1 MADSKNELIKYLNL
15 FIEKEAQSILALKE
29 FINEGLVTLLNKLL
43 IQKGRIFM
51 VGVGTSGVI
60 AKRAAHLFSC
70 IEMPV
75 SYLHPSDSLHGAS
88 GTIQNGDTV
97 IIFSKGG
104 KSDEV
109 NTFVKIAKERGAA
122 TIAITEDSNSPL
134 GKVCDDVILY
144 GSIENKAQENVIA
157 YSNSLC
163 AGAISD
169 VMCVGLMKLKKYD
182 GSTFGAIHPG
192 GAVGKAL
199 NQKQ

>member
-1 MADSKNELIKYLNL
+1 MTHSETDLVNYLNL
-15 FIEKEAQSILALKE
+15 FIEREAQSILALKE
-29 FINEGLVTLLNKLL
+29 FINENLVTLLKKLL
-43 IQKGRIFM
+43 EQKGRIFM

-88 GTIQNGDTV
+88 GTIQAGDTV
-97 IIFSKGG
+97 MIFSKGG

-109 NTFVKIAKERGAA
+109 NAFATIAKARGAA
-122 TIAITEDSNSPL
+122 TVAITEDATSPL
-134 GKVCDDVILY
+134 GLACDEVILY
-144 GSIENKAQENVIA
+144 GSIENREQETMIA

-169 VMCVGLMKLKKYD
+169 VMCVGLMKLKDYD
-182 GSTFGAIHPG
+182 GREFGAIHPG
-192 GAVGKAL
+192 GAVGKTL
-199 NQKQ
+199 NQN

>member
-1 MADSKNELIKYLNL
+1 MDENLIS
-15 FIEKEAQSILALKE
+15 FLKK
-29 FINEGLVTLLNKLL
+29 LLN
-43 IQKGRIFM
+43 QKGRIFF

-60 AKRAAHLFSC
+60 AKRATHLFSC

-88 GTIQNGDTV
+88 GAIQRGDTV

-109 NTFVKIAKERGAA
+109 NLFAKIAKDRGASTA
-122 TIAITEDSNSPL
+122 AITENANSPL
-134 GKVCDDVILY
+134 GNICDDVILY
-144 GSIENKAQENVIA
+144 SSIQNRDQENMIA

-169 VMCVGLMKLKKYD
+169 VMCVGLMKLKNID
-182 GSTFGAIHPG
+182 GSSFGEIHPG
-192 GAVGKAL
+192 GAVGKDL
-199 NQKQ
+199 NQNKM

>member
-1 MADSKNELIKYLNL
+1 MTNSETDLIVYLSQFL
-15 FIEKEAQSILALKE
+15 EKEAQSILGLKE
-29 FINEGLVTLLNKLL
+29 FINEEFITLLKKLL
-43 IQKGRIFM
+43 KQDGRIFM

-88 GTIQNGDTV
+88 GTIQAGDTV

-109 NTFVKIAKERGAA
+109 NTFAKIAKERGAA
-122 TIAITEDSNSPL
+122 AIAITEDATSPL

-144 GSIENKAQENVIA
+144 GSIENKEQESMIA

-169 VMCVGLMKLKKYD
+169 VMCVGLMKLKDYD

-192 GAVGKAL
+192 GAVGKTL
-199 NQKQ
+199 NKK